1 MRGSIGTAGP
11 NVPAGWRPGSVIV
24 VETTTAPAA
33 TPAIGRRSR
42 ADLVMRRILLLP
54 TDQYAPGAGAESLF
68 GKSILISAV
77 RCLIT
82 YIVVPVLAP
91 IIDLTT
97 SVGPAVGLAVG
108 AISTIAIVAAT
119 RRFFAADHRF
129 RWPYAAIGG
138 SILGLLIV
146 QAVFDVSALL

>member
-1 MRGSIGTAGP
+1 
-11 NVPAGWRPGSVIV
+11 
-24 VETTTAPAA
+24 
-33 TPAIGRRSR
+33 
-42 ADLVMRRILLLP
+42 MRRILLLP
-54 TDQYAPGAGAESLF
+54 TDQDAPSAGAESLF

-97 SVGPAVGLAVG
+97 SVGPAVGLLVG
-108 AISTIAIVAAT
+108 AVSTIAIVAAT

-138 SILGLLIV
+138 SILVLLVV